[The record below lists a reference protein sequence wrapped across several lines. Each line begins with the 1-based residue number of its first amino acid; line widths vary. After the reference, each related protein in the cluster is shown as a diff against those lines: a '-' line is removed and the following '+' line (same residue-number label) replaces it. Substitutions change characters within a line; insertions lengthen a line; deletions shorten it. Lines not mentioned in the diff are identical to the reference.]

1 MKILN
6 ATRNFARLFFL
17 IQKDWIELQVETYIT
32 IYKTTKVV
40 AKQKSNVDTMR
51 TPNIYSNSTINSNL
65 LKIISYY

>member
-1 MKILN
+1 MLLE
-6 ATRNFARLFFL
+6 TLPDFFFK

-51 TPNIYSNSTINSNL
+51 LPNIYSNSTINSNL